1 MCCPITKLKLLK
13 MLSDLI
19 KKSIL
24 ISWKSGVKQ
33 SGFNHI
39 KMMLHSV
46 KLVTLKNIVFA
57 VVLEAIYNVQK
68 VIGIKKNTFLR
79 IRCFIYIHT
88 PQQMT

>member
-1 MCCPITKLKLLK
+1 

-57 VVLEAIYNVQK
+57 VVLEAIYNVQT
-68 VIGIKKNTFLR
+68 VIGIKK
-79 IRCFIYIHT
+79 IRFYVSDVSFTYILHNRWHSK
-88 PQQMT
+88 